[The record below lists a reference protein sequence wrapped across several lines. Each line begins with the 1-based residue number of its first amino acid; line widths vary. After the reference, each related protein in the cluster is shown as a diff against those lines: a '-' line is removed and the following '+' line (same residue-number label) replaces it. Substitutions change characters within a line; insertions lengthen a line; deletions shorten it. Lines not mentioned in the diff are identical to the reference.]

1 MPPEK
6 GVKPCLCGAATG
18 DQHSSERGTH
28 PPLNPNWLPLHQ
40 VRRWFLG
47 LFDNGWAWAPPLDV
61 QKRALGIASND
72 EGGTPA
78 KFWSWDVPQLQAH
91 TWVSASE
98 RKAGLLEVDFASFLP
113 PPKSF
118 TAFQYL
124 RFL

>member
-1 MPPEK
+1 M
-6 GVKPCLCGAATG
+6 GCLMM
-18 DQHSSERGTH
+18 
-28 PPLNPNWLPLHQ
+28 
-40 VRRWFLG
+40 
-47 LFDNGWAWAPPLDV
+47 GWAWAPPLDV

-91 TWVSASE
+91 PWVSASE
-98 RKAGLLEVDFASFLP
+98 RKAGLLEVDFASLLP